1 MSKEEI
7 NKSQY
12 NYPHFRPDSWS
23 NDSRAGSVPVIVA
36 CEQVMLRFDA
46 QRLEQMIN
54 CIKQRTEIT

>member
-1 MSKEEI
+1 
-7 NKSQY
+7 
-12 NYPHFRPDSWS
+12 
-23 NDSRAGSVPVIVA
+23 VPVIVA